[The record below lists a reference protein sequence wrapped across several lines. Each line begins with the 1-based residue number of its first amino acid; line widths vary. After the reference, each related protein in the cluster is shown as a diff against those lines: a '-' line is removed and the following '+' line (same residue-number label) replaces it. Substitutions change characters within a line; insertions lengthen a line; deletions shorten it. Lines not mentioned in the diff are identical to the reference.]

1 VPARAVAVK
10 DGPSSV
16 AGRDHEGSLDRVGGL
31 TPHTP
36 FLGQKA
42 YSWSLAGFFRW
53 FAQGLAVEG
62 KTVRGVH
69 EAVEDSIGDCRIDDH
84 LVPVI
89 DGELTGYNRRTAA
102 MAIVATARGI
112 DLEDDNDQTFFN
124 FVQEEGARVLES
136 AIETITE
143 QPDYDPAALD
153 FWDRVIDLVRESVG
167 VPAPIATP
175 QELTDLRIKL
185 HGAGYH
191 PVPIIGAHI
200 RDGAAGKRP
209 TMPGWQTK
217 CITADQQTVAGWSW
231 SQPDCTNT
239 GILCGEIVG
248 VDIDALDEELS
259 AKLVALAREL
269 LGHSPLQRIGRA
281 PKTLFVYRVETP
293 HEKQSTA
300 ELFFGEDVEDKE
312 AKTKVE
318 VLAKGQQFV
327 GFGIHPDTKAP
338 YSWPE

>member
-1 VPARAVAVK
+1 
-10 DGPSSV
+10 
-16 AGRDHEGSLDRVGGL
+16 
-31 TPHTP
+31 
-36 FLGQKA
+36 
-42 YSWSLAGFFRW
+42 
-53 FAQGLAVEG
+53 
-62 KTVRGVH
+62 
-69 EAVEDSIGDCRIDDH
+69 
-84 LVPVI
+84 
-89 DGELTGYNRRTAA
+89 
-102 MAIVATARGI
+102 
-112 DLEDDNDQTFFN
+112 
-124 FVQEEGARVLES
+124 
-136 AIETITE
+136 
-143 QPDYDPAALD
+143 
-153 FWDRVIDLVRESVG
+153 VRESVG